1 MPVRWHRVLGL
12 VRFLRIVLRGVGA
25 KPLPPIFLPP
35 GLSFPY
41 TFSSTTLYV
50 VSHAVDHPRRI
61 VCVPSPSIPNPF

>member
-41 TFSSTTLYV
+41 TSFSTIPYV
-50 VSHAVDHPRRI
+50 VFHVVDHPLRI
-61 VCVPSPSIPNPF
+61 ACVPNPLIPSPF